1 MQYTSLKSYKLKKG
15 KFISPWNELATPM
28 EDNKS
33 WTYGRLPEYLW
44 VGLVFYKYGRTE
56 GLRRLGV
63 LMGRLSKVEGLM
75 NILVRQSRL
84 SGFIRATVP
93 VIGSH
98 QKCYAAKGSLHE

>member
-1 MQYTSLKSYKLKKG
+1 MAAFKAGDKAY
-15 KFISPWNELATPM
+15 IVEN
-28 EDNKS
+28 N
-33 WTYGRLPEYLW
+33 RI
-44 VGLVFYKYGRTE
+44 
-56 GLRRLGV
+56 V
-63 LMGRLSKVEGLM
+63 L